1 MNQPFKNLLF
11 IFSILFINQTTKA
24 NFLIVKDEDIGV
36 LELPAFKQGNYNIC
50 FWDQRLQVTDGSRP
64 ASWLGYARGGYGN
77 VFGIVL
83 ESGASFTSL
92 LTDRLEKAFV
102 QNGSKVSATEV
113 NPSDDLEAVVQKMMR
128 VKADKHILIKM
139 TKVNLDNAPFAKKR
153 FMLTYLEIYI
163 YDQNGQL
170 IKKQLFNQT
179 SDLSIKKY
187 QSELHGVLKTSIY
200 NAFNQR
206 DVIEAINGGG
216 VSLTPPVNTFSNT
229 NAPVREVAPVSSSST
244 NSNIGFDIIVT
255 KTGEEIEGTV
265 EEISATGIKYKKK
278 EQPNGPVRIIEPAKV
293 FMIKYK
299 DGTKEVIK

>member
-1 MNQPFKNLLF
+1 MKQPFKSLLF
-11 IFSILFINQTTKA
+11 IFSVLFMNQTAKA
-24 NFLIVKDEDIGV
+24 NWWTVKDGDIGV
-36 LELPAFKQGNYNIC
+36 LELPALKQGNYNIC

-64 ASWLGYARGGYGN
+64 VSWLGYDRGGYNN
-77 VFGIVL
+77 VWGIVL
-83 ESGASFTSL
+83 ESGTSFSSL
-92 LTDRLEKAFV
+92 LNDRLEKAFV
-102 QNGSKVSATEV
+102 QNGSTASSTEAR
-113 NPSDDLEAVVQKMMR
+113 PSDDLEAVVQKMMR

-139 TKVNLDNAPFAKKR
+139 SKLNIDNARMGKNR
-153 FMLTYLEIYI
+153 FLVTYLEIYI

-170 IKKQLFNQT
+170 VKKQLFNQT

-206 DVIEAINGGG
+206 DVIEAING
-216 VSLTPPVNTFSNT
+216 VTTPVNTFSNT
-229 NAPVREVAPVSSSST
+229 NAPVREAAPVSSSST
-244 NSNIGFDIIVT
+244 NSNVAFDIIVT